1 MEAVSHFRIPQ
12 FLKVE
17 VVLSLA
23 TGSVNFYLK
32 YLHSFALHVAVQLT
46 YSKGKATCYNQAELI
61 AYLRRTMSTSCGQNI
76 LHHDAILL

>member
-1 MEAVSHFRIPQ
+1 MEAVSHFRILL

-23 TGSVNFYLK
+23 QDLLISILNNSN
-32 YLHSFALHVAVQLT
+32 SFALHGFVELN
-46 YSKGKATCYNQAELI
+46 YSIGTRYNRGELI

-76 LHHDAILL
+76 LHHHAILL